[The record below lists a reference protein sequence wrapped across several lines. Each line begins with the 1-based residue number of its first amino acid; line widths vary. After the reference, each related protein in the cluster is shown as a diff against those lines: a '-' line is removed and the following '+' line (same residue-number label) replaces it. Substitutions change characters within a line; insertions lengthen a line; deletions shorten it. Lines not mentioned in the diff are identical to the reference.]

1 MKMYLLAVFG
11 ALIPGT
17 ALLVGTAL
25 AGEPTLQRLKPTVP
39 DTQPIADCRY
49 QYTAQVLRTVDGDT
63 YEVFVDMGMG
73 IFYKTKVRLAGVDT
87 PEVYG
92 KDRDPIRGP
101 AATEAGKAWVSY
113 QEDAKVLFQYHR
125 MDKYG
130 GRVDGELYPI
140 GGGPSLSQV
149 LTEAGHVK

>member
-1 MKMYLLAVFG
+1 MALMGLIA
-11 ALIPGT
+11 ALIT
-17 ALLVGTAL
+17 GTAL
-25 AGEPTLQRLKPTVP
+25 AGESTLPPTQSKPEGKAPV
-39 DTQPIADCRY
+39 DDCRY
-49 QYTAQVLRTVDGDT
+49 QYTAQVLRVVDGDT

-73 IFYKTKVRLAGVDT
+73 MFYKTKVRLAGIDT

-92 KDRDPIRGP
+92 KDRDPVRGP
-101 AATEAGKAWVSY
+101 AATNAGKAWVSY
-113 QEDAKVLFQYHR
+113 QPEAKVLFQYHR

-149 LTEAGHVK
+149 LTEAGHVR